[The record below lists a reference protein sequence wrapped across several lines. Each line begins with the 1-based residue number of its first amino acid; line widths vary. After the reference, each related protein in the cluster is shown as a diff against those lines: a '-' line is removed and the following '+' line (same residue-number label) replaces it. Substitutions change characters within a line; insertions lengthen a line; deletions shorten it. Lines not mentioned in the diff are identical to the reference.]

1 MSLMSVACTGVT
13 MNAVARSLG
22 IELRDASLQAEGD
35 LYFRRTLGYQTLAH
49 TAALAVV
56 RKVATAA

>member
-1 MSLMSVACTGVT
+1 
-13 MNAVARSLG
+13 
-22 IELRDASLQAEGD
+22 LRDASLQAEGD